1 MARILIVD
9 DEEMIRAVIRE
20 YAVFEG
26 HQVEEAD
33 NGAEAL
39 ERCKKSDFDVI
50 VMDLMMPGMDGFTT
64 YEYIKKIKDIPV
76 LILSA
81 KGQEYDKLYGFALGI
96 DDYVVKPFSP
106 KELMARLS
114 VIVSRNRY
122 RKEHEEQQKDT
133 ALVYYWLRIDPEQ
146 YVVTVNG
153 KRIDNITRREFELLY
168 FLASHPKLVFSREQ
182 LLNSVWG
189 YDYVGDSRTVDTH
202 VKMLRQSLGDCK
214 EYILTVRGIGYKFD
228 TQ

>member
-26 HQVEEAD
+26 HQVEEAA

-106 KELMARLS
+106 KELMARLG

-122 RKEHEEQQKDT
+122 RKEHEVQQKDT
-133 ALVYYWLRIDPEQ
+133 ALVYDGLRIDPEQ